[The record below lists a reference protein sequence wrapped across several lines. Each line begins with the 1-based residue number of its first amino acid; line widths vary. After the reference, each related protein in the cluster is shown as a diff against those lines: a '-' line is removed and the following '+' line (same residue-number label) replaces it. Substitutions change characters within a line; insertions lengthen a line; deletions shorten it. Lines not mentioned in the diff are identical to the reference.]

1 MQIYVLESTDFS
13 LECAWLVVSL
23 YVSLICMTGP
33 NNATTRRLDDLS
45 KLLGFKRTSRRTDE

>member
-13 LECAWLVVSL
+13 LEWAWLVVSL
-23 YVSLICMTGP
+23 YVSLICMRGP